1 MKTKIL
7 FIAVLLQVLFAF
19 FSCSSEM
26 TEEEHGDGKGIVE
39 TKAGSTRTFSVGSI
53 NEDDLTVSRLT
64 TLL

>member
-7 FIAVLLQVLFAF
+7 FIAVLLQALFAF

-26 TEEEHGDGKGIVE
+26 TVEEHSDGKEIVE
-39 TKAGSTRTFSVGSI
+39 TKVGGTRTFSVGSI